1 MEVIMKKRDVVLR
14 ISLLG
19 LVAVVLGTAAAMA
32 GSEGGMVPE
41 VAVASV
47 EEGEATPLP
56 RSAKLPKEMTETE
69 RAIFEAVSVLR
80 KPRTAIA
87 AQDPGAPPYGCEIE
101 HVLFM
106 GTAWRVL
113 LDDWVDQ
120 SQPNLWECWVEGYN
134 DENAPPADSI
144 LLGDDDGSTVGSLRY
159 YADED
164 FGLWWGL
171 YRGESLLG
179 YCAGNVYDCGGYWG
193 DEKIF
198 DSSWTCEESLVV
210 VLWDHR
216 DPPAAP
222 VLVAFEQFE
231 DVPWDEYGTCD

>member
-19 LVAVVLGTAAAMA
+19 LVAVVLGTAAAMG

-41 VAVASV
+41 VA
-47 EEGEATPLP
+47 EA
-56 RSAKLPKEMTETE
+56 SAKEGVATRAPRALKLPEEMTEE
-69 RAIFEAVSVLR
+69 EKVIFEA
-80 KPRTAIA
+80 IA
-87 AQDPGAPPYGCEIE
+87 ALRNPRGITVQNPDSPPYGCEIE

-113 LDDWVDQ
+113 LDDWVDH
-120 SQPNLWECWVEGYN
+120 SQPNLWKCWVEGYN
-134 DENAPPADSI
+134 EENAPPADSI
-144 LLGDDDGSTVGSLRY
+144 ALGDDDGSTVGSLRY
-159 YADED
+159 HADEE
-164 FGLWWGL
+164 FYLWWGL

-198 DSSWTCEESLVV
+198 DGYWTCEESLVV

-216 DPPAAP
+216 NLPAAP
-222 VLVAFEQFE
+222 LLFWFEQFD
-231 DVPWDEYGTCD
+231 DVPWDEYGTCS